1 MTDPESEELLR
12 RWGGQVLANAGA
24 APPMPV
30 ADPEAV
36 EAFLRWHGI
45 EPCISHFLPEHHPAR
60 PVALPEFNS
69 RHAIAVEMARTHEFI
84 RVLTDIQGRLP
95 DPPIVYKGQALAHTL
110 YPHPWLRPRGDVDVL
125 VEQTC
130 VSGFLGELQGH
141 GYEKSLSTEGD
152 LLMPQASMRRRHA
165 GIEHVWDVHWGISN
179 RPAWSDFLGYG
190 VLREAAIDVPVD
202 GISFCAPCPAHSLL
216 IACLHLIGHHPGE
229 LRLLW
234 LYDIHL
240 LAASLSTGECRR
252 FMDQAMERPQVRA
265 ACHAALEATQR
276 YIPGEPTD
284 ELRRALDPGPGARWR
299 GGRSYLAGLVE
310 DAAAVAK
317 GKRLRFVT
325 QHVLPSSDYMMKRF
339 GIRHRW
345 QLPFWYVVRIGRAVP
360 KLFRRR

>member
-1 MTDPESEELLR
+1 
-12 RWGGQVLANAGA
+12 
-24 APPMPV
+24 MPV
-30 ADPEAV
+30 AYPKAV

-60 PVALPEFNS
+60 AGALPEFD
-69 RHAIAVEMARTHEFI
+69 RPHVIAVEMARTHEFV
-84 RVLTDIQGRLP
+84 RVLTEIQDRLP
-95 DPPIVYKGQALAHTL
+95 DPPIVYKGQALAHNL

-125 VEQTC
+125 VEQSSVAGLLDTM
-130 VSGFLGELQGH
+130 GRL
-141 GYEKSLSTEGD
+141 GYEKTLSTEAD
-152 LLMPQASMRRRHA
+152 LVMPQASMRRRHA
-165 GIEHVWDVHWGISN
+165 GVEHVWDVHWGISN
-179 RPAWSDFLGYG
+179 RPAWSDILAYDALQG
-190 VLREAAIDVPVD
+190 AAVNVPVD
-202 GISFCAPCPAHSLL
+202 RISFRAPCPAHSLL

-229 LRLLW
+229 HRMIW

-240 LAASLSTGECRR
+240 LAASLSAAERRR
-252 FMDQAMERPQVRA
+252 FMDQAMERPQARA

-284 ELRRALDPGPGARWR
+284 ELRLALDPGPGARWR
-299 GGRSYLAGLVE
+299 GERSYLAGLVE
-310 DAAAVAK
+310 DAGAVAK
-317 GKRLRFVT
+317 GNRLKFVT